1 MEDTDCLVDLLDYC
15 HRKMTGLLGGEEEE
29 REEREEEEEESS
41 DEEKAADPK
50 VDLLKVY
57 IVISVVMSK
66 KLEAQSFRNIF

>member
-29 REEREEEEEESS
+29 REEREEEESS
-41 DEEKAADPK
+41 DEEKAANPK

-57 IVISVVMSK
+57 YIYSHLDGHVK
-66 KLEAQSFRNIF
+66 KF